1 MAKVQFEL
9 GPLGLRNLDEIHA
22 FWPRACPL
30 HPLTPDLLAERL
42 FGSGTAA
49 EELALAARDD
59 AGDLVGLAVG
69 VFPCM
74 GAAQGGIRWL
84 AVAPDKLGQGIEA
97 ALLDEL
103 CARLAER
110 GAERV
115 RLMGTPP
122 YYLRPGIDTREM
134 DLLTTLLDL
143 GWTHE
148 ATHFNMTVDLD
159 AWRPPAGLAAQDSE
173 PDARGYRV
181 RRATAVD
188 RGPFARYVAERWTL
202 NWRDEARQAF
212 QHDPVTLFLALKGE
226 EIAGFAAYEVS
237 QCLGG
242 FGPTG
247 VSPEHRGVN
256 LGRRTLWACLA
267 SLQAAGRRVC
277 EIGWIGPVPF
287 YYRACGAHLGPCY
300 WLLSKELKAPV

>member
-1 MAKVQFEL
+1 MAKSHFKL
-9 GPLGLRNLDEIHA
+9 GPLGPRSLGEIQA

-42 FGSGTAA
+42 FGSGTA
-49 EELALAARDD
+49 EPQLALAARDD

-84 AVAPDKLGQGIEA
+84 AVAPGRLGQGIEE
-97 ALLDEL
+97 ALLGEL

-115 RLMGTPP
+115 RLLGTPP

-134 DLLTTLLDL
+134 GLLSALLDL

-148 ATHFNMTVDLD
+148 QTVFNMTVDLD
-159 AWRPPAGLAAQDSE
+159 EWRPPTGATAEESE
-173 PDARGYRV
+173 PDARGYQV
-181 RRATAVD
+181 RRASAAD
-188 RGPFARYVAERWTL
+188 REPFARYMAERWTL
-202 NWRDEARQAF
+202 NWRDESLQAF
-212 QHDPVTLFLALKGE
+212 QHDPISLFLALKGE

-237 QCLGG
+237 QCMGG

-247 VSPEHRGVN
+247 VSPEHRGAS
-256 LGRRTLWACLA
+256 LGRRTLWACLE

-277 EIGWIGPVPF
+277 EIGWVGPVPF
-287 YYRACGAHLGPCY
+287 YHRACGARLGPCY
-300 WLLSKELKAPV
+300 WLLSKVLKAS